1 MNTISIA
8 QPDVT
13 LLLDMDGVIREATL
27 SGDIAKEGV
36 DGWLGRLWGD
46 TVSDMGGDKVRRM
59 LEDAKT
65 RGVSA
70 FRQVTQRFPSGL
82 ELPVEYTTLML
93 GGRAGLIAI
102 GKNLQAV
109 AELQSRLI
117 AAQQAIE
124 RDHWKRREIETRY
137 RLLFESSNEAF
148 VLIRASNLRIVEA
161 NPAAVQAL
169 GLPSQDPD
177 SLNGR
182 EFLNELV
189 PQERD
194 ACQAMLQRVREQGK
208 APGLLV
214 HVGLDRKPWMVRASL
229 IAAETGQVFLLQ
241 LAAVG
246 TVTQPDRR
254 RKDSASI
261 EDVLEYAPDAFVLV
275 DEEGVIRRANR
286 AFLELVELGAMGSV
300 VGESLSRWLWQPGA
314 DLSVLL
320 ATFHRHRIV
329 RLFSTTLHGELGTET
344 EVEIS
349 AAGAP
354 DAEPRNI
361 GMVIRDV
368 GRRLQA
374 SPDDGRLLSALGP
387 VAEQLGRAPLRK
399 LVDDTVGVIERY
411 HIKSAI
417 ETAGGNRT
425 AAAEILGLSRQSLY
439 AKLKRYG
446 LEQRSPAG
454 REPSD

>member
-1 MNTISIA
+1 MNSISIA

-13 LLLDMDGVIREATL
+13 LLLDMDGVIREATV
-27 SGDIAKEGV
+27 SGAISKEGV
-36 DGWLGRLWGD
+36 DGWLGRPWND
-46 TVSDMGGDKVRRM
+46 TVSDLGGDKVRRM
-59 LEDAKT
+59 LDDAKA

-117 AAQQAIE
+117 AAQQAME

-137 RLLFESSNEAF
+137 RLLFEASNEAF
-148 VLIRASNLRIVEA
+148 LLIRASNLRIVEA
-161 NPAAVQAL
+161 NPAAIQAL

-182 EFLNELV
+182 EFLNELG

-194 ACQAMLQRVREQGK
+194 ACQSMLQRVREQGK

-229 IAAETGQVFLLQ
+229 IASETGQAFLLQ
-241 LAAVG
+241 LAPVG
-246 TVTQPDRR
+246 TASHPDRR
-254 RKDSASI
+254 RKDSVSI
-261 EDVLEYAPDAFVLV
+261 EDVLEHAPDGFVLV
-275 DEEGVIRRANR
+275 DEEGVVRRANR

-320 ATFHRHRIV
+320 ATYHRHRVV

-349 AAGAP
+349 VAGAA
-354 DAEPRNI
+354 DAESRNI

-368 GRRLQA
+368 GRRLQS

-387 VAEQLGRAPLRK
+387 VAEQIGRAPLRK

-439 AKLKRYG
+439 AKLRRYG
-446 LEQRSPAG
+446 LEQRSSAG
-454 REPSD
+454 REPGD

>member
-1 MNTISIA
+1 MNPISIA

-27 SGDIAKEGV
+27 SGAISKEGV
-36 DGWLGRLWGD
+36 DGWLGRPWGE
-46 TVSDMGGDKVRRM
+46 TVSDLGGEKVRRM
-59 LEDAKT
+59 LDDARA

-117 AAQQAIE
+117 AAQQAME

-137 RLLFESSNEAF
+137 RLLFEASNEAF
-148 VLIRASNLRIVEA
+148 LMIRASNLRIFEA
-161 NPAAVQAL
+161 NPAAIQAL

-177 SLNGR
+177 ALNGR
-182 EFLNELV
+182 EFLNELG

-208 APGLLV
+208 APGMLV
-214 HVGLDRKPWMVRASL
+214 HVGLDRRPWMVRASL
-229 IAAETGQVFLLQ
+229 IASETGQAFLLQ

-246 TVTQPDRR
+246 AAPHADRR
-254 RKDSASI
+254 RKDMVSI
-261 EDVLEYAPDAFVLV
+261 EDVLEHAPDGFVLV

-286 AFLELVELGAMGSV
+286 AFLEMVELGAMGSV

-320 ATFHRHRIV
+320 STYDRHRVV

-349 AAGAP
+349 VAGAA
-354 DAEPRNI
+354 DAESRNI

-374 SPDDGRLLSALGP
+374 QPEDGRLLSALGP
-387 VAEQLGRAPLRK
+387 IAEQLGRGPLRK
-399 LVDDTVGVIERY
+399 VVDDTVGVIERY

-417 ETAGGNRT
+417 ETSGGNRT

-439 AKLKRYG
+439 AKLRRYG

-454 REPSD
+454 RASSG

>member
-1 MNTISIA
+1 MNAISIA

-27 SGDIAKEGV
+27 SGPISKEGV
-36 DGWLGRLWGD
+36 DGWLGRPWGD
-46 TVSDMGGDKVRRM
+46 TVSDLGGEKVRRM
-59 LEDAKT
+59 LEDAKA

-137 RLLFESSNEAF
+137 RLLFEASNEAF
-148 VLIRASNLRIVEA
+148 LVIRASNLRITEA

-169 GLPSQDPD
+169 GLSSQDPEA
-177 SLNGR
+177 LNGR

-189 PQERD
+189 AQERD

-229 IAAETGQVFLLQ
+229 IAAETGQAFLLQ
-241 LAAVG
+241 LASVG
-246 TVTQPDRR
+246 TAIQTDRR
-254 RKDSASI
+254 RKDAVSI
-261 EDVLEYAPDAFVLV
+261 EDVVEQAPDGFVVV

-286 AFLELVELGAMGSV
+286 AFLELVEVGTMSSV

-320 ATFHRHRIV
+320 ATFHRYRVV
-329 RLFSTTLHGELGTET
+329 RLFATTLHGELGAET

-349 AAGAP
+349 VAGAS
-354 DAEPRNI
+354 ASESGNV
-361 GMVIRDV
+361 GMVIRDI
-368 GRRLQA
+368 GRRLQ
-374 SPDDGRLLSALGP
+374 SSVDDGRLLTALGP
-387 VAEQLGRAPLRK
+387 VTEQIGRAPLRK
-399 LVDDTVGVIERY
+399 LVDDTVGVVERH

-446 LEQRSPAG
+446 LEQRSATSH
-454 REPSD
+454 EPGD

>member
-1 MNTISIA
+1 MNSISIA

-27 SGDIAKEGV
+27 SGAISNEGV
-36 DGWLGRLWGD
+36 DGWLGRPWGD
-46 TVSDMGGDKVRRM
+46 TVSDIGGEKVRRM
-59 LEDAKT
+59 LEDAKA

-137 RLLFESSNEAF
+137 RLLFEASNEAF
-148 VLIRASNLRIVEA
+148 LMVRASNLRILEA
-161 NPAAVQAL
+161 NPAAAQAL
-169 GLPSQDPD
+169 GLPSQDPEA
-177 SLNGR
+177 LNGR

-194 ACQAMLQRVREQGK
+194 ACQAMFQRVREQGK

-229 IAAETGQVFLLQ
+229 IAAEPGQAFLLQ
-241 LAAVG
+241 LAPVG
-246 TVTQPDRR
+246 TATQPERR
-254 RKDSASI
+254 RRDSVSI
-261 EDVLEYAPDAFVLV
+261 EDVLEHAPDGFVLI

-320 ATFHRHRIV
+320 ATFHRHRVV

-349 AAGAP
+349 VAGAP
-354 DAEPRNI
+354 DAESRNI
-361 GMVIRDV
+361 GMVIRDI
-368 GRRLQA
+368 GRRLRA

-387 VAEQLGRAPLRK
+387 VAEQIGRAPLRK
-399 LVDDTVGVIERY
+399 LVDDTVGVVERY

-446 LEQRSPAG
+446 LEQRSSAA

>member
-1 MNTISIA
+1 MNAISIA

-27 SGDIAKEGV
+27 SGAISNEGV
-36 DGWLGRLWGD
+36 DGWLGRQWGD
-46 TVSDMGGDKVRRM
+46 TVSDLGGEKVRRM

-137 RLLFESSNEAF
+137 RLLFEASNEAF
-148 VLIRASNLRIVEA
+148 LLIRSSNLRIIEA

-169 GLPSQDPD
+169 GLSSQDPEAI
-177 SLNGR
+177 NGH
-182 EFLNELV
+182 EFLQELV
-189 PQERD
+189 AQEREG
-194 ACQAMLQRVREQGK
+194 CQAMLQRVREQGK
-208 APGLLV
+208 APGVLV
-214 HVGLDRKPWMVRASL
+214 HVGLDRKPWMLRASL
-229 IAAETGQVFLLQ
+229 IAAETGQAFLLQ
-241 LAAVG
+241 LAPVG
-246 TVTQPDRR
+246 SAAQPDRR
-254 RKDSASI
+254 RQDAVSI
-261 EDVLEYAPDAFVLV
+261 EDVVEHAPDGFVIV

-314 DLSVLL
+314 DLSVLM
-320 ATFHRHRIV
+320 ATFHRHRVV

-344 EVEIS
+344 AVEIS
-349 AAGAP
+349 VAGTP
-354 DAEPRNI
+354 DAQSRNV

-374 SPDDGRLLSALGP
+374 SPEDGRLLSALGP
-387 VAEQLGRAPLRK
+387 VADQIGRAPLRK

-439 AKLKRYG
+439 AKLRRYG
-446 LEQRSPAG
+446 LEQRSSGG